1 MRLNPLVFIL
11 FITIWAHMAWS
22 APYRRLVN
30 FEWEAIEGA
39 TSYEIQLIQSK
50 EDDKETG
57 KGKTF
62 NFKVKEAAWN
72 GRLTP
77 GKYMMKL
84 RSRDYRG
91 VPGEW
96 STPSEFNVGLEAVSL
111 KSPAPNAKI
120 NSKEDDT
127 TKMVLEW
134 SPVGGADQYQVTITS
149 EDGKTQISETL
160 SDTNFKADLPV
171 ASNYTWKVSALNKEG
186 FQSDATAVGQFSIVG
201 KALENPKIEKP
212 ESEFVRQIKWNRP
225 DHASQFDVF
234 VLKLN
239 TELKKWEKFKVI
251 ENTQDDTLAFDDSW
265 PGGKYQ
271 VAIRAKGD
279 MRSSSTLVKETFSVR
294 HGDRSPAAEYTALMR
309 KSIDRV
315 SGWYGVASYLLTEMQ
330 FQGVN
335 PEKNSSVAYSA
346 IGGTGRLGLGWF
358 NPNTPWGFLSV
369 IDLSGFTFNGK
380 TQTFAS
386 AEINAVYRKNMGD
399 RGEFRIQM
407 GPYYKELPET
417 VGDPFSRQSQDLK
430 ITSAGPHIGAEYWF
444 SLTPKLG
451 IQINA
456 HAYMSLMKVS
466 TPNGE
471 PLYPE
476 LSTQFGFLGSY
487 RITPTF
493 TGLVG
498 YARREDK
505 MSYNAV
511 PNAGNFAVDGDVNKS
526 TIVGNYLN
534 FFAEWAF

>member
-1 MRLNPLVFIL
+1 MLKRSAFFIL
-11 FITIWAHMAWS
+11 IFTLWTATVWA

-39 TSYEIQLIQSK
+39 KSYEIELTQVK
-50 EDDKETG
+50 EKDP
-57 KGKTF
+57 KTF
-62 NFKVKEAAWN
+62 TFKVQEAAWN

-77 GKYMMKL
+77 GKYLMKL

-96 STPSEFNVGLEAVSL
+96 SPESDFNVGLDTAAL
-111 KSPAPNAKI
+111 KFPASRSRI
-120 NSKEDDT
+120 T
-127 TKMVLEW
+127 TKETDKTKLEFQW
-134 SPVGGADQYQVTITS
+134 APVPGADQYHFSLTS
-149 EDGKTQISETL
+149 EDGKTQISEVL
-160 SDTNFKADLPV
+160 SEPSFKTSVPV
-171 ASNYTWKVSALNKEG
+171 AMSYTWKVSASNKEG
-186 FQSDATAVGQFSIVG
+186 IQSEATAVSQFSVLG
-201 KALENPKIEKP
+201 KALENPKIDKP
-212 ESEFVRQIKWNRP
+212 ESEFVREIKWTRP
-225 DHASQFDVF
+225 DYATKYDVYIF
-234 VLKLN
+234 KGN
-239 TELKKWEKFKVI
+239 PTTKKWEKFKVI
-251 ENTQDDTLAFDDSW
+251 ENTEEDSLAFDQSW

-271 VAIRAKGD
+271 IAVRAKSD
-279 MRSSSTLVKETFSVR
+279 MRPHSTLIKQTFSVR
-294 HGDRSPAAEYTALMR
+294 NGDRSPAAEYTALVR

-315 SGWYGVASYLLTEMQ
+315 TGWYAIASYLITEMQ
-330 FQGVN
+330 FRGIN

-346 IGGTGRLGLGWF
+346 MGGTGRMGVGWF
-358 NPNTPWGFLSV
+358 SPDTPWGFLGI

-386 AEINAVYRKNMGD
+386 TELNAVYRKSVGD
-399 RGEFRIQM
+399 RGEARFQM

-417 VGDPFSRQSQDLK
+417 VGDPFSGQSEDLK
-430 ITSAGPHIGAEYWF
+430 ISSAGPHLGAEYWY

-451 IQINA
+451 LQINA
-456 HAYMSLMKVS
+456 HMYMSLMKIS

-471 PLYPE
+471 PLTPS

-487 RITPTF
+487 RFTPTF

-511 PNAGNFAVDGDVNKS
+511 PSASNFAVDGDVNES

>member
-1 MRLNPLVFIL
+1 MSASLFIL
-11 FITIWAHMAWS
+11 IFTFWTAAVWA
-22 APYRRLVN
+22 APFRRLVN

-39 TSYEIQLIQSK
+39 KSYEIELSQSK
-50 EDDKETG
+50 EDDKEDG

-62 NFKVKEAAWN
+62 TFKVKDAAWN
-72 GRLTP
+72 GRLAP

-96 STPSEFNVGLEAVSL
+96 SPASEFNVGLETAVL
-111 KSPAPNAKI
+111 KSPASRSRI
-120 NSKEDDT
+120 VSKESDKV
-127 TKMVLEW
+127 KMDFQW
-134 SPVGGADQYQVTITS
+134 APVGGADQYQFTLTS
-149 EDGKTQISETL
+149 EDGKTQVSETL
-160 SDTNFKADLPV
+160 NDTHIKVELPV
-171 ASNYTWKVSALNKEG
+171 AMNYTWKVSAANKDG
-186 FQSDATAVGQFSIVG
+186 IQSDATSVGQFSVLG
-201 KALENPKIEKP
+201 KGIENPKIEKP
-212 ESEFVRQIKWNRP
+212 ESEFVREIKWTRP
-225 DHASQFDVF
+225 DYASRYDVY

-239 TELKKWEKFKVI
+239 EKAKKWEKFKVI
-251 ENTQDDTLAFDDSW
+251 ENTQEDTLPFDETW

-271 VAIRAKGD
+271 VAVRAKSD
-279 MRSSSTLVKETFSVR
+279 MRPSSPLAKQSFSVR
-294 HGDRSPAAEYTALMR
+294 HGDRSPAAEYTALVR

-315 SGWYGVASYLLTEMQ
+315 TGWYAVASYLITEMQ
-330 FQGVN
+330 FRGSN
-335 PEKNSSVAYSA
+335 PEKNSAVAYSA
-346 IGGTGRLGLGWF
+346 MGGTGRMGLGWF
-358 NPNTPWGFLSV
+358 NPNTPWGFLSI

-386 AEINAVYRKNMGD
+386 AEVNAVYRQTIGD
-399 RGEFRIQM
+399 RGEVRFQM

-417 VGDPFSRQSQDLK
+417 VGDPFSGQSQDLK
-430 ITSAGPHIGAEYWF
+430 ITSAGPHVGAEYWY

-451 IQINA
+451 LQINA
-456 HAYMSLMKVS
+456 HLYMSLLKIS

-471 PLYPE
+471 PLRPA

-487 RITPTF
+487 RFTPTF

-511 PNAGNFAVDGDVNKS
+511 PRSDNFAVDGDVNES

-534 FFAEWAF
+534 IFAEWAF